1 MEPRRSDTQLQ
12 VTKGFHLEKN
22 QPRTGQGVKEA
33 RGSWDVTWRLGLF
46 GRSADLTKVWKGI
59 LSTWFIQQNC
69 WIGWDDKNTRNLS
82 WPELTYGIQEE
93 QRRFNLIGKVKK
105 NNMNRLKYK
114 HTANSSIMR
123 PKTKHAIQIRYQNYL
138 CIFWHLVLF
147 SLFRSVHWYYPKC
160 LSRKINE
167 NQLIISPKLAIFPNA
182 NEILKWLNLLWPDVT
197 TTTFQE
203 RFLCTP

>member
-1 MEPRRSDTQLQ
+1 MIGPGSDKKQSKTILYDLWDTAIWRWNFSITIWGLLTGLYKCLKSMEPRRSDTQLQ

-33 RGSWDVTWRLGLF
+33 RGSWDVTWRVGLF
-46 GRSADLTKVWKGI
+46 GRSADSTKAWKGI

-105 NNMNRLKYK
+105 YSINRLQYK

-123 PKTKHAIQIRYQNYL
+123 PKTKHAIQI
-138 CIFWHLVLF
+138 
-147 SLFRSVHWYYPKC
+147 
-160 LSRKINE
+160 
-167 NQLIISPKLAIFPNA
+167 
-182 NEILKWLNLLWPDVT
+182 
-197 TTTFQE
+197 
-203 RFLCTP
+203 